1 MQSMNV
7 PSSSIS
13 LSLLLFASC
22 CKLVGCN
29 GRRGRGRIAKC
40 IKQNIWNLSQVKMS
54 AKFKQLTAVLTR
66 TTFYIETTSMVHSR
80 PTNQPTPHISPHMVH
95 CGQNLHRATCISK
108 HLEYSVCSC
117 NCDCCLQHASH
128 RDSLLRLLPPLCCC
142 KLVAWCWRRYTTK
155 DYEKRNGER
164 NIHALKHFWSNKCDI
179 FDNWNAK
186 ISDCKQTYERANE
199 PPKIPFN
206 SN

>member
-1 MQSMNV
+1 MIYINAFVITSCRPSADHTVHITRRTDRLTDGWMDTQTDKQDRQTGGRTNKSVHLALNRKQILNDNIKNMQSMNV
-7 PSSSIS
+7 PSSSSSIS

-80 PTNQPTPHISPHMVH
+80 PTNQPTNPTHLSTYGTLWTKSASSYMHIQAFGVF
-95 CGQNLHRATCISK
+95 
-108 HLEYSVCSC
+108 
-117 NCDCCLQHASH
+117 CLQ
-128 RDSLLRLLPPLCCC
+128 LQLRLLLATC
-142 KLVAWCWRRYTTK
+142 LTQR
-155 DYEKRNGER
+155 
-164 NIHALKHFWSNKCDI
+164 
-179 FDNWNAK
+179 
-186 ISDCKQTYERANE
+186 
-199 PPKIPFN
+199 
-206 SN
+206 